1 MAACFGRL
9 HGRVAVITGG
19 ASGLGR
25 GAAER
30 FVKNGAR
37 VVVADLPQSSGKEVV
52 ANLGS
57 ANAIF
62 VATDV
67 SSENDVKNLMMTTQ
81 NTFGRLDVAVNCAG
95 ILGGAMTFNGRKP
108 DPVARVHRLDIFQK
122 IIDVNLVG
130 TFNVIRLSAAFMH
143 ENEPDG
149 DDGERGVIINTASV
163 AAFDGCRGSAAYSA
177 SKAGVAAMT
186 LPLARDLSRL
196 GIRVN
201 TIAPGL
207 FFTPMMEHRMT
218 EAQFLLD
225 KVPFPQR
232 AGHIDEFAHLVQS
245 IVENPMINGE
255 VIRIDA
261 AWRMQP

>member
-1 MAACFGRL
+1 MAASFGRL

-37 VVVADLPQSSGKEVV
+37 VVVADLPQSSGEEVV

-67 SSENDVKNLMMTTQ
+67 SSEKDVKNLMMTTK

-108 DPVARVHRLDIFQK
+108 DPVARVHRLDIFQVDK
-122 IIDVNLVG
+122 QPH
-130 TFNVIRLSAAFMH
+130 S
-143 ENEPDG
+143 NE
-149 DDGERGVIINTASV
+149 TTT
-163 AAFDGCRGSAAYSA
+163 Y
-177 SKAGVAAMT
+177 T
-186 LPLARDLSRL
+186 
-196 GIRVN
+196 
-201 TIAPGL
+201 
-207 FFTPMMEHRMT
+207 
-218 EAQFLLD
+218 
-225 KVPFPQR
+225 
-232 AGHIDEFAHLVQS
+232 
-245 IVENPMINGE
+245 
-255 VIRIDA
+255 
-261 AWRMQP
+261 